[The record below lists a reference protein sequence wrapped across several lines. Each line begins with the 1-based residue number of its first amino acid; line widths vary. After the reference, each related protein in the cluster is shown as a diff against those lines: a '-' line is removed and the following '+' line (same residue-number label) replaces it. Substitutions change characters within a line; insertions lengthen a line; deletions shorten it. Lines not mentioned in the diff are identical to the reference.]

1 MVLRRAVTRF
11 VLSIGNNAIA
21 PPDWAEFPDSV
32 LSRIVALATLIRIP
46 PPAPPPTLS
55 AWLPLIVLSR
65 IVKFEVPWTA
75 IPAPR
80 PPLVWPDTVLFEIR
94 DGPTPS
100 PLIRMPPPS
109 APSQLASWVLFRI

>member
-11 VLSIGNNAIA
+11 ALSIGNNAMA

-32 LSRIVALATLIRIP
+32 LSRIVALPTLTRIP

-65 IVKFEVPWTA
+65 IVKFEVPWAA

-80 PPLVWPDTVLFEIR
+80 PPIVLPDTVLFYIR
-94 DGPTPS
+94 DGETPTPFIK
-100 PLIRMPPPS
+100 LPPPS
-109 APSQLASWVLFRI
+109 APSQLAS